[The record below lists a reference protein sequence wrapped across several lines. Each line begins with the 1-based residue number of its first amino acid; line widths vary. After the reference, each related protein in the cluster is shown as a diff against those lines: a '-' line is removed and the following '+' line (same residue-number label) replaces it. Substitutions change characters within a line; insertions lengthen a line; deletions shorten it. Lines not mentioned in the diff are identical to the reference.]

1 MRFINRENVKQEELK
16 LQEITKEYKKFVKQT
31 AQKKSL
37 TLKQLYEARW
47 ELYCNKINHTPFSLS
62 QTVIDNAKEAIKKI
76 DEFYKD
82 KKVQKHLALC
92 YGLKCCY
99 CESSIQSTTFFHVD
113 HFYPQKPKV
122 GLFPIQIQ
130 SRLSKFSAKV
140 AFLFYHQV
148 IVNDIHNYHVSCH
161 RCNLFKGNFLKLAI
175 SPNYY
180 YLNNGWKK
188 STHDFIK
195 KSIWYEGANVIADPN
210 YDPFIKKLKMNGE
223 NHGLGIPLY
232 SSLLLARARHLNE
245 VGLLLKVCLSLCLKK
260 DYPNAKCLHNHLEQ
274 YFLSG
279 AHFSTMIITNY
290 GKAFLHI
297 TKYLKGK

>member
-1 MRFINRENVKQEELK
+1 MRFINRENVKQKELK
-16 LQEITKEYKKFVKQT
+16 LQEITNEYKKFVKQT
-31 AQKKSL
+31 AQYYSL
-37 TLKQLYEARW
+37 TLKQLYDARW
-47 ELYCNKINHTPFSLS
+47 ELYCYKTNKTPFSLS
-62 QTVIDNAKEAIKKI
+62 PEVIDKAKKAIKKI

-82 KKVQKHLALC
+82 ERVQKHLALC

-99 CESSIQSTTFFHVD
+99 CESFIQSTTFFHVD
-113 HFYPQKPKV
+113 HFYPQNPEAGK
-122 GLFPIQIQ
+122 FPIQIQ
-130 SRLSKFSAKV
+130 SRSSRFSPKV

-148 IVNDIHNYHVSCH
+148 IVNNIHNYHVSCH
-161 RCNLFKGNFLKLAI
+161 RCNLFKGNFLQLAI

-180 YLNNGWKK
+180 YLYDGWKK

-195 KSIWYEGANVIADPN
+195 KSIWFDGANVVADSN

-223 NHGLGIPLY
+223 DHVLGIPLY
-232 SSLLLARARHLNE
+232 SSLLLERARHLNE

-260 DYPNAKCLHNHLEQ
+260 DYPNAKCLHNHLDQ

-279 AHFSTMIITNY
+279 AHFSTMIIANY
-290 GKAFLHI
+290 GKAFLCI